1 MPETSSVRKINRRS
15 WRQFSLRALLLVS
28 IGCGALIGPWMERA
42 RRQQLA
48 VAALQDAG
56 FNVIHGEPYVP
67 LSPLKARLRNWF
79 GPDLFE
85 TVTEVRYSSDH
96 AFSRRRVGDDELAR
110 LRPSLE
116 DLPGL
121 ERLSLYTF
129 RATPVGFSQLEG
141 LTRLESLT
149 LITNGRREDG
159 LGALGRL
166 PRLQGLALR
175 GSSMD
180 LSSLKSGW
188 PALSGLS
195 VENLSDGDAEVLANR
210 TAGLKALTLVNCRL
224 AEAGIRAVARIP
236 GLEAVHFHE
245 RGLDASDE
253 AVKGSE
259 LLRTLRP
266 DLAVNLAGWD

>member
-1 MPETSSVRKINRRS
+1 MNGAWGCNTVRPSRG
-15 WRQFSLRALLLVS
+15 WRQFSLRTLLLVS
-28 IGCGALIGPWMERA
+28 IGLGSYAGWWADRA
-42 RRQQLA
+42 RRQRLA
-48 VAALQDAG
+48 VAALQAAG
-56 FNVIHGEPYVP
+56 FTVIYGEPYVAP
-67 LSPLKARLRNWF
+67 SPLKARLRSWF

-96 AFSRRRVGDDELAR
+96 AFRRRRVGDDELAR

-116 DLPGL
+116 NLPGL
-121 ERLSLYTF
+121 ERLSLYSHD
-129 RATPVGFSQLEG
+129 ATSEGFSQLEG
-141 LTRLESLT
+141 LTRLEGLRLVT
-149 LITNGRREDG
+149 GRGGVG
-159 LGALGRL
+159 LGTLGRL
-166 PRLQGLALR
+166 PPLKGLGLR
-175 GSSMD
+175 GSSLD

-195 VENLSDGDAEVLANR
+195 VEYLSHADAELLASR
-210 TAGLKALTLVNCRL
+210 AAGLKTLTLINCRL
-224 AEAGIRAVARIP
+224 GEAGIRAVARIP

-245 RGLDASDE
+245 RGLGASDE